1 MGTKKKSPEVA
12 LHNDAT
18 FTWRNKLFLIFIEET
33 FINQYL
39 LYFLLLQD
47 LGGFLTQERYFV
59 GITRVH
65 RRMIAMAIS
74 YEYTALW

>member
-47 LGGFLTQERYFV
+47 LGFLTQERYFV
-59 GITRVH
+59 GITR
-65 RRMIAMAIS
+65 R
-74 YEYTALW
+74 